1 MKVTLVVQMKGKA
14 GRTFTLRS
22 PGGIIGRM
30 QGNAVR
36 IPSNDVS
43 RQHCRLGVGKETVTV
58 EDLKSVNGTF
68 INDKMVE
75 GVRKLR
81 PGDRLRVGP
90 VTFLVA
96 FDAADKVET
105 DEEIDVE
112 LLAGPEF
119 DQGGVNETPEGLDVF
134 SDLEPV
140 RPKRAGSP
148 TQKNAKLPSPLPGEK
163 KPSKKRRSL
172 SDDAPIPLV
181 GADDP
186 DDAPIPLVGGD
197 SKENREPINVEID
210 GDWVPPEPE
219 AFRDL
224 LLGLEDGEKVEG
236 EE

>member
-1 MKVTLVVQMKGKA
+1 MKVTLVVQMEGKQ

-30 QGNAVR
+30 QGNSVR

-43 RQHCRLGVGKETVTV
+43 RQHCRLGVGKEMVTV

-68 INDKMVE
+68 INGKRIE

-81 PGDRLRVGP
+81 SGDRLGVGP

-112 LLAGPEF
+112 LLTGPEL
-119 DQGGVNETPEGLDVF
+119 DQAVVDEPSSEGLDVF
-134 SDLEPV
+134 ADLEPV
-140 RPKRAGSP
+140 RPKRAGVP
-148 TQKNAKLPSPLPGEK
+148 TQKNAKLSHSPQEEK
-163 KPSKKRRSL
+163 KPAKKRRPL
-172 SDDAPIPLV
+172 RDDAPIPLV

-186 DDAPIPLVGGD
+186 EDAPIPLVGGD
-197 SKENREPINVEID
+197 SKESRETINVELD
-210 GDWVPPEPE
+210 QGWVPPEPE

-224 LLGLEDGEKVEG
+224 LLGLEDGEKVDG
-236 EE
+236 D

>member
-1 MKVTLVVQMKGKA
+1 MKVKLIFQMEGKQ

-30 QGNAVR
+30 QGNVVR
-36 IPSNDVS
+36 IPSKDVS
-43 RQHCRLGVGKETVTV
+43 REHCRLGVGKEMVTV
-58 EDLKSVNGTF
+58 EDLNSVNGTF
-68 INDKMVE
+68 INDKRVE

-81 PGDRLRVGP
+81 SGDRLGVGP

-112 LLAGPEF
+112 LLTGAELDRAVVDEP
-119 DQGGVNETPEGLDVF
+119 PSEGLDVF

-140 RPKRAGSP
+140 RPKKAAVP
-148 TQKNAKLPSPLPGEK
+148 PLEEK
-163 KPSKKRRSL
+163 KPAKKRRPL
-172 SDDAPIPLV
+172 RDNAPIPLV

-197 SKENREPINVEID
+197 SKENRDTID
-210 GDWVPPEPE
+210 GELDQGWVPPEPE

-236 EE
+236 DG